1 MNQEFLPLPA
11 LAVDTSSAFL
21 NLALDNGKQTWRTSQ
36 EAGQRHSEYIL
47 PKIFALLN
55 TANLTLKDLNAFVYT
70 AGPGSFTGLRIGLSV
85 LKGLALPM
93 NIPLIAV
100 PTLDAV
106 AFIAPKKTNIIAALD
121 ARMGEIYTAFYQG
134 KPFTKNG
141 NDTLIR
147 KDDPLWNKL
156 FNNPNTVIIGNAFG
170 SDIHDNYI
178 NARAEAGALLHLAR
192 TLPFPRYRASD
203 APLYYVRHKV
213 ALTEKERQKN
223 D

>member
-1 MNQEFLPLPA
+1 M
-11 LAVDTSSAFL
+11 
-21 NLALDNGKQTWRTSQ
+21 
-36 EAGQRHSEYIL
+36 